1 MNIISSFFENPRS
14 IIVAAAL
21 IGLASPALARGTP
34 DGFADL
40 AERLMPAVV
49 NISTSQTVDSSATPP
64 GQPPFNDFFE
74 EFFRQRQEPGQA
86 PSRRKVSSLGSGFV
100 IDPNGIIIT
109 NNHVIEEAD
118 EIVVNFSD
126 GSKYD
131 AEVIGRDPKTDIAVL
146 KVKADKNLPFVPMG
160 KSSTARVGDWVIA
173 IGNPFG
179 LGGSLSAGVISA
191 INRDINAGPYDSFIQ
206 TDAAI
211 NRGNSGGPLFNLD
224 GEVIGVN
231 SAIISPSGG
240 SVGIG
245 FSIPADLANSVIAQL
260 RKFGETRRGW
270 LGVRIQA
277 VTDDLAESLG
287 LNKARG
293 ALVSEVSDDGPAKKG
308 GIRVG
313 DVIVRFNGK
322 DVPQMRDL
330 PRIVAD
336 TEINKSV
343 KVEVIRRGKS
353 KTLTIVTGRLEEPL
367 AEKTDTKPEKQTT
380 SKDNVTVQ
388 GLTLGDIDDTVRE
401 RFQIDPKVKGAVLL
415 KVASDSHAAEKGLR
429 PGDVISEV
437 EQAKTNSAAEVAKAF
452 KRARDDGM
460 EKVLLLVTSRA
471 GIRYVVIKLTP

>member
-1 MNIISSFFENPRS
+1 MGN
-14 IIVAAAL
+14 
-21 IGLASPALARGTP
+21 
-34 DGFADL
+34 
-40 AERLMPAVV
+40 
-49 NISTSQTVDSSATPP
+49 SSA
-64 GQPPFNDFFE
+64 
-74 EFFRQRQEPGQA
+74 
-86 PSRRKVSSLGSGFV
+86 
-100 IDPNGIIIT
+100 
-109 NNHVIEEAD
+109 
-118 EIVVNFSD
+118 
-126 GSKYD
+126 
-131 AEVIGRDPKTDIAVL
+131 
-146 KVKADKNLPFVPMG
+146 
-160 KSSTARVGDWVIA
+160 ARVGDWVIA

-245 FSIPADLANSVIAQL
+245 FSIPADLASSVIAQL

-287 LNKARG
+287 LDKPRG
-293 ALVSEVSDDGPAKKG
+293 ALVSEVSEDGPAKKG

-313 DVIVRFNGK
+313 DVIVRFNGT

-336 TEINKSV
+336 TEISKKV

-367 AEKTDTKPEKQTT
+367 VQKTEAEPKEQENT
-380 SKDNVTVQ
+380 SDNLSVQ
-388 GLTLGDIDDTVRE
+388 GMTLADIDDALRE

-415 KVASDSHAAEKGLR
+415 KVASDSHAAENGLR
-429 PGDVISEV
+429 SGDVISEV
-437 EQAKTNSAAEVAKAF
+437 EQLETKSAEEVVKAIDSAASE
-452 KRARDDGM
+452 GM
-460 EKVLLLVTSRA
+460 KKVLLLVTSRS
-471 GIRYVVIKLTP
+471 GIRYVVIELTP

>member
-1 MNIISSFFENPRS
+1 M
-14 IIVAAAL
+14 
-21 IGLASPALARGTP
+21 
-34 DGFADL
+34 
-40 AERLMPAVV
+40 
-49 NISTSQTVDSSATPP
+49 
-64 GQPPFNDFFE
+64 
-74 EFFRQRQEPGQA
+74 
-86 PSRRKVSSLGSGFV
+86 
-100 IDPNGIIIT
+100 
-109 NNHVIEEAD
+109 
-118 EIVVNFSD
+118 
-126 GSKYD
+126 
-131 AEVIGRDPKTDIAVL
+131 
-146 KVKADKNLPFVPMG
+146 
-160 KSSTARVGDWVIA
+160 
-173 IGNPFG
+173 
-179 LGGSLSAGVISA
+179 
-191 INRDINAGPYDSFIQ
+191 
-206 TDAAI
+206 
-211 NRGNSGGPLFNLD
+211 
-224 GEVIGVN
+224 
-231 SAIISPSGG
+231 
-240 SVGIG
+240 
-245 FSIPADLANSVIAQL
+245 
-260 RKFGETRRGW
+260 
-270 LGVRIQA
+270 RIQA

-437 EQAKTNSAAEVAKAF
+437 EQAKTNSAAEVAKAI

>member
-1 MNIISSFFENPRS
+1 MTFISIFLRHSRFV
-14 IIVAAAL
+14 ILTTAL
-21 IGLASPALARGTP
+21 FGLASPALARGP
-34 DGFADL
+34 LDGFADL

-49 NISTSQTVDSSATPP
+49 NISTSQTVDTSATPP

-74 EFFRQRQEPGQA
+74 EFFRQRQDPQA

-100 IDPNGIIIT
+100 IDPEGIIIT

-131 AEVIGRDPKTDIAVL
+131 ATVIGRDPKTDIAVL
-146 KVKADKNLPFVPMG
+146 KIKADKALPFVPMG
-160 KSSTARVGDWVIA
+160 KSSAARVGDWVIA

-245 FSIPADLANSVIAQL
+245 FSIPADLASSVIAQL

-287 LNKARG
+287 LDKARG
-293 ALVSEVSDDGPAKKG
+293 ALVSEVSEDGPAKKG

-313 DVIVRFNGK
+313 DVIVRFNGTQ
-322 DVPQMRDL
+322 VPEMRDL

-336 TEINKSV
+336 TEISKKV

-353 KTLTIVTGRLEEPL
+353 KVLTIVTGRLEEPL
-367 AEKTDTKPEKQTT
+367 AQKTETGLKEPENIG
-380 SKDNVTVQ
+380 DNPMVQ
-388 GLTLGDIDDTVRE
+388 GLTLTDIDDELRE

-437 EQAKTNSAAEVAKAF
+437 EQGETESAEEVVAAINAAAEE
-452 KRARDDGM
+452 GM
-460 EKVLLLVTSRA
+460 KKVLLLVTSRS
-471 GIRYVVIKLTP
+471 GIRYVVIDLTP

>member
-1 MNIISSFFENPRS
+1 MTIISSFFRHSRS
-14 IIVAAAL
+14 VILVAAL
-21 IGLASPALARGTP
+21 LGLATPALARGVP

-49 NISTSQTVDSSATPP
+49 NISTSQTVDTSATPP

-74 EFFRQRQEPGQA
+74 EFFRQRQDPQA

-100 IDPNGIIIT
+100 IDPDGIIIT

-131 AEVIGRDPKTDIAVL
+131 ATVIGRDPKTDIAVL
-146 KVKADKNLPFVPMG
+146 KINADKALPFVPMG
-160 KSSTARVGDWVIA
+160 NSSAARVGDWVIA

-245 FSIPADLANSVIAQL
+245 FSIPADLASSVIAQL

-287 LNKARG
+287 LDKPRG
-293 ALVSEVSDDGPAKKG
+293 ALVSEVSEDGPAKKG

-313 DVIVRFNGK
+313 DVIVRFNGT

-336 TEINKSV
+336 TEINKKV
-343 KVEVIRRGKS
+343 RVEVIRRGKS

-367 AEKTDTKPEKQTT
+367 VQKTDAAPKEQENNN
-380 SKDNVTVQ
+380 DNLSVQ
-388 GLTLGDIDDTVRE
+388 GLTLADIDDALRE

-437 EQAKTNSAAEVAKAF
+437 EQRETKGAAEVVKAIND
-452 KRARDDGM
+452 AAGDGM
-460 EKVLLLVTSRA
+460 KKVLLLVTSRA
-471 GIRYVVIKLTP
+471 GIRYVVIDLMP